1 MGYRARLKDSLDQI
15 YAEPLDSRYL
25 CDCMEGK
32 VFSIANEC
40 FTAGSH
46 DFYIAYAAKNQKG
59 LTIDTGHF
67 HPTENYA
74 DKISAVFPFVDGMMF
89 HLSRG
94 VRWDSDHT
102 LTQGEPYLFQVF
114 QELVRA
120 DLLNKRVAIGLDF
133 FDAQVNRVTA
143 WIVGLRAAGKALL
156 AALLEPTALM
166 REAEYAGN
174 LGKRMAMLDECKNLP
189 LNAVWDYLCWKKNA
203 GVGMSWFDE
212 MDRYEREVQR
222 KRV

>member
-1 MGYRARLKDSLDQI
+1 MPRETKAAKSARAVEVCRRLDQK
-15 YAEPLDSRYL
+15 YGP
-25 CDCMEGK
+25 
-32 VFSIANEC
+32 VEC
-40 FTAGSH
+40 FLDHES
-46 DFYIAYAAKNQKG
+46 
-59 LTIDTGHF
+59 
-67 HPTENYA
+67 P
-74 DKISAVFPFVDGMMF
+74 F
-89 HLSRG
+89 HLVIS
-94 VRWDSDHT
+94 V
-102 LTQGEPYLFQVF
+102 
-114 QELVRA
+114 
-120 DLLNKRVAIGLDF
+120 LLSAQTT
-133 FDAQVNRVTA
+133 DAQVNRVTA

-203 GVGMSWFDE
+203 GVGMSWLDE